1 MRLKIEKLVYGGA
14 GLAHPIE
21 PEDTGKV
28 VFIPFT
34 LPGEIVEALPIESSS
49 GPAEAPLVDIVS
61 PSSSRVTPR
70 CAHFGACGGCHYQHV
85 SYSAQVEIKTAIL
98 RETLERAGLAALPEI
113 QPHTSEPWKYRNRS
127 RLRVESVDGVL
138 RVGYNRRGSNTF
150 LPIHECPISAP
161 LVWRACEALL
171 QVAAEDSPAG
181 RWAQIAVEVEFFLSA
196 DERKL
201 QMTVFVRKDRPRFSV
216 FCDRMRDLIPELA
229 GAGAMQL
236 PPEGKQRTTHNA
248 RALNSWGAAGLT
260 YRVAEEEYWV
270 SRGGF
275 FQVNRF
281 LLDELVDLVTAGR
294 SGKIAWDLYAG
305 VGLFSRV
312 LARNFEQVVA
322 VEAAGE
328 DLRNTFKGAG
338 RRAVE
343 TTTLEFLRGAVLQ
356 RERPELIV
364 MDPPRAGVGAE
375 VCTLL
380 GRLSTAEIVYVS
392 CDPVTLAR
400 DLKMLTTAGYA
411 VAELH
416 LVDLFP
422 QTFHMETVVV
432 LRK

>member
-1 MRLKIEKLVYGGA
+1 MRLKIEKLIYGGA
-14 GLAHPIE
+14 GLAHSLDADASGE
-21 PEDTGKV
+21 A
-28 VFIPFT
+28 VFVSFT
-34 LPGEIVEALPIESSS
+34 LPNEIVDALPIASSS
-49 GPAEAPLVDIVS
+49 GPAEAALLDVVS
-61 PSSSRVTPR
+61 PSRSRVTPR
-70 CAHFGACGGCHYQHV
+70 CAHFGACGGCHYQHA

-98 RETLERAGLAALPEI
+98 RETLERAGLAALPEV
-113 QPHTSEPWKYRNRS
+113 QPHIGEPWKYRNRS
-127 RLRVESVDGVL
+127 RMRVESVGGVL

-150 LPIHECPISAP
+150 LPIYECPISAS
-161 LVWRACEALL
+161 LLWRACEALL

-181 RWAQIAVEVEFFLSA
+181 RWAQIAVEVEFFLSD

-201 QMTVFVRKDRPRFSV
+201 QMTIFVRKDRPGFSA
-216 FCDRMRDLIPELA
+216 FCDRMRDLIPELT
-229 GAGAMQL
+229 GAGAVQL
-236 PPEGKQRTTHNA
+236 PAEGKQRTTRNA
-248 RALNSWGAAGLT
+248 RSLNSWGAAGLA

-294 SGKIAWDLYAG
+294 RGKIAWDLYAG

-328 DLRNTFKGAG
+328 DLRNTFKVAG
-338 RRAVE
+338 CRAIE

-364 MDPPRAGVGAE
+364 MDPPRAGVGGE

-380 GRLSTAEIVYVS
+380 GRLSAAEIVYVS

-400 DLKMLTTAGYA
+400 DLKMLIAAGYA